1 MTIARKLAILV
12 LFALLGMGGDDGLVP
27 GFRTQADP

>member
-1 MTIARKLAILV
+1 MTIARKLALLV
-12 LFALLGMGGDDGLVP
+12 LFALLGMVVMTGLVP